1 MNKKW
6 WILGVVGIIIIVVSL
21 LSLNFLKKKEI
32 PIDNSGFTLLDNMTV
47 EVYSDTNISS
57 KIQFMNGT
65 LEDDKKID
73 TNHLGSQTI
82 EFLYKDS
89 KGKNKKGA
97 IAIEVV
103 DTTAPIVLLSNA
115 YTVTVGYSNNLTDII
130 LSADNYDKNPK
141 REIIGDYDLNQIGS
155 YNVIYRV
162 TDQSGNATDVEFTLY
177 VKEKSNTTYEA
188 TYTDFQ
194 DVIATYKNE
203 SNKIGI
209 DISKWQGN
217 IDFDMVKSSGAEFV
231 IIRVGTGLGFGEES
245 LEDPY
250 FKQNIQESIAINLP
264 VGIYYY
270 SYATTREEAKEEAQ
284 WVIDRIKD
292 YPIDL
297 PIVFDWESW
306 SYFNGL
312 NLSLHDIN
320 EVATAFLEEIE
331 KYGYRGMLYG
341 SKNYLQKIW
350 TTTYPVWLAHYTSK
364 TNYEG
369 DYLLWQLCENGKID
383 GINGYVDINILYN
396 K

>member
-6 WILGVVGIIIIVVSL
+6 WIFGVVGIIIVVSL
-21 LSLNFLKKKEI
+21 LGLNFLKTKEI
-32 PIDNSGFTLLDNMTV
+32 PIDNSGFTLMEDLTV
-47 EVYSDTNISS
+47 EVYSDINISS
-57 KIQFMNGT
+57 KIGYINGT

-73 TNHLGSQTI
+73 TNHIGSQTI

-89 KGKNKKGA
+89 KGKNKKGTFEV
-97 IAIEVV
+97 EVV
-103 DTTAPIVLLSNA
+103 DTTPPIVLLSNA
-115 YTVTVGYSNNLTDII
+115 YTVTVGNNTVLTDVIV
-130 LSADNYDKNPK
+130 SADNYDKNPK

-155 YNVIYRV
+155 YDVIYRV
-162 TDQSGNATDVEFTLY
+162 TDQSGNTTDVEFTLY
-177 VKEKSNTTYEA
+177 VKEKGNTTYEA
-188 TYTDFQ
+188 TYIDFQ

-203 SNKIGI
+203 STKIGI
-209 DISKWQGN
+209 DVSKWQGN
-217 IDFDMVKSSGAEFV
+217 IDFDVVKSSGAEFV

-245 LEDPY
+245 LEAPY
-250 FKQNIQESIAINLP
+250 FKQNIQGSIATNLP

-292 YPIDL
+292 YQIDL

-312 NLSLHDIN
+312 ELSLHDIN
-320 EVATAFLEEIE
+320 EIANTFLSEIE
-331 KYGYRGMLYG
+331 KSGYKGMLYG
-341 SKNYLQKIW
+341 SKYYLQNIW
-350 TTTYPVWLAHYTSK
+350 EPTYPVWLAHYTAK

-369 DYLLWQLCENGKID
+369 DYLLWQLCDNGKIN
-383 GINGYVDINILYN
+383 GINGYVDINILYS